1 MVIMYI
7 NAKAEPVIMSVG
19 YGEITLPKINAIIK
33 EIGIKNPIIILSQLT
48 IKGAFD
54 WDISLAIK

>member
-33 EIGIKNPIIILSQLT
+33 EIGIKTQL
-48 IKGAFD
+48 
-54 WDISLAIK
+54 LY